1 MLLELVFLLLVIL
14 LMLNTAVVYLLAVK
28 ERGREEAYEAIK
40 VDTGKSMRE
49 SQKVVPPRR
58 PSTVGVLYVAPMR
71 GERYHTSRE
80 CTYLDCSA
88 RDIKEFLP
96 CKRCF
101 AHHRGEYVD

>member
-1 MLLELVFLLLVIL
+1 MLLEIVFLLLVL
-14 LMLNTAVVYLLAVK
+14 LLVLNIAVIYLLAVK
-28 ERGREEAYEAIK
+28 GRSREEAHEVIE
-40 VDTGKSMRE
+40 VDKGKSMKE
-49 SQKVVPPRR
+49 SQMVAPPKRS
-58 PSTVGVLYVAPMR
+58 STLGVLYVAPMR

>member
-58 PSTVGVLYVAPMR
+58 PSTVGVLYVAPYAR
-71 GERYHTSRE
+71 RKVSHLTRVYLSRLQ
-80 CTYLDCSA
+80 CPRHQRVSPVQKMLCASS
-88 RDIKEFLP
+88 RRI
-96 CKRCF
+96 C
-101 AHHRGEYVD
+101 